1 VVFSDTNGKILD
13 SEEYF
18 SIGPKEEVYLA
29 PGQKV
34 TFSLK
39 YWEPEGLWLYIGMK
53 APFGSGAKLNVGNT
67 PYTIGNATDCY
78 YDVTKS
84 YASLTQVNEGGE
96 TYYVVTYTFEVPAA
110 ASEVPAD
117 ATKVVSLTN
126 IKVVG
131 NHEFTLVYDQN
142 EDTEVDGDENNEFN
156 EEVYE

>member
-1 VVFSDTNGKILD
+1 
-13 SEEYF
+13 
-18 SIGPKEEVYLA
+18 
-29 PGQKV
+29 
-34 TFSLK
+34 
-39 YWEPEGLWLYIGMK
+39 
-53 APFGSGAKLNVGNT
+53 VGNT

-84 YASLTQVNEGGE
+84 YASRTQVNEDGDS
-96 TYYVVTYTFEVPAA
+96 YYVVTYTFEVPAA
-110 ASEVPAD
+110 ARE
-117 ATKVVSLTN
+117 VVSLTN